1 MQEIQVWF
9 LIGKISWRRKWKPTP
24 VFLPRKSQRQ
34 RSLVGYNAQDH
45 KELDV
50 QLNNNI
56 NNNNMQ
62 LNNNINNNNIK
73 EYAKILNYY
82 ALHPKLTQYC
92 KSASIKK
99 STSIYIGI
107 HHTLVEHLTHPCAVP
122 LGTGSKKHIAWP
134 FNFIVSY
141 QEIAMYK

>member
-9 LIGKISWRRKWKPTP
+9 LIGKISWRRKWQPTP

-34 RSLVGYNAQDH
+34 RSLAGYNAQDH
-45 KELDV
+45 KELDMLK
-50 QLNNNI
+50 QL
-56 NNNNMQ
+56 
-62 LNNNINNNNIK
+62 NNNIK

-92 KSASIKK
+92 ISASIKK

-122 LGTGSKKHIAWP
+122 LGTGSKKHIAWL

>member
-1 MQEIQVWF
+1 MQ
-9 LIGKISWRRKWKPTP
+9 GSWRRKWQPTP
-24 VFLPRKSQRQ
+24 VFLPRKSQGQ
-34 RSLVGYNAQDH
+34 RSLAGYNAQDH
-45 KELDV
+45 KELDMLK
-50 QLNNNI
+50 QL
-56 NNNNMQ
+56 
-62 LNNNINNNNIK
+62 NNNIK

-99 STSIYIGI
+99 PTSIYIGI
-107 HHTLVEHLTHPCAVP
+107 HHTLVEHLTHACAVP